1 MLELIKLDNDE
12 MLPIYVVA
20 LINPECG
27 VMVIN
32 QCSEYYIFIPTSD
45 RQTLM

>member
-12 MLPIYVVA
+12 MLLIYVVA
-20 LINPECG
+20 LIIPECG
-27 VMVIN
+27 DMAIN

-45 RQTLM
+45 RHTSM